1 MVRRRAFRYNVY
13 GRGRTRPMSEGDSHW
28 RDLGVKLGM
37 QMRRP
42 PIDPAHSMPP
52 RLKFRM
58 SKRFRQRK
66 QSMGAFLTPQPC

>member
-1 MVRRRAFRYNVY
+1 MVKGRRYKYNRY
-13 GRGRTRPMSEGDSHW
+13 GRGRTRPMSEGESHW
-28 RDLGVKLGM
+28 KDLGVKLGM

-52 RLKFRM
+52 GLRFKM
-58 SKRFRQRK
+58 NQRFRQRK